1 MKWESLY
8 RTSYCSYQ
16 PHLVC
21 FTSAK
26 RNTSSQNYC
35 IDSYF
40 SAEPNFISPSGE
52 PNLLQVSA
60 MFFFPSLT
68 HFLRPMHAV
77 NWLSLQMV
85 SQTVLIWLCCQSRDW
100 EMKLSD
106 FSPFSSCTFH
116 LSLPTLILLFF
127 QYWNYLK
134 IPNQVQY
141 STNIL

>member
-1 MKWESLY
+1 MKWESLH

-16 PHLVC
+16 SHLVC
-21 FTSAK
+21 FTSTK

-40 SAEPNFISPSGE
+40 LQNQISYPHLVNRIFCRCKLCSSF
-52 PNLLQVSA
+52 LAKLV
-60 MFFFPSLT
+60 
-68 HFLRPMHAV
+68 FLRPTHTV

-85 SQTVLIWLCCQSRDW
+85 SQTVLVWLCCQSRDW

-106 FSPFSSCTFH
+106 FSPFSSCTFY

-127 QYWNYLK
+127 
-134 IPNQVQY
+134 
-141 STNIL
+141 STGII